1 MSRAIASMH
10 SWSEFSRIPLQVPS
24 KTPSPSKWGSFADQ
38 ICKKSNLIKGRSCNC
53 NFGVKSFLGYYR
65 FYLGKPFILKVTA
78 KVTALLKLP
87 PYRLWGRRE
96 VNAWLTNPLSR

>member
-1 MSRAIASMH
+1 MSRAIASMQ

-24 KTPSPSKWGSFADQ
+24 KTPSPSKLGDLRVP
-38 ICKKSNLIKGRSCNC
+38 ICEIRTHIEGRSCNL
-53 NFGVKSFLGYYR
+53 NLGVKSFGGYYR

-87 PYRLWGRRE
+87 SYRLWGQRGGE
-96 VNAWLTNPLSR
+96 AAWL